1 MPAMIHAAI
10 VGCGVIAPTHAMA
23 LELDG
28 RARVRWACDVDAA
41 QAGRITATYFTTSFS
56 EVLADP
62 LVNVV
67 HLCTPHQT
75 HADLA
80 CAALAAGKHVVCEK
94 ALATTPADVTRM
106 VNAAAAAPHLV
117 ASGIFQHRFSP
128 LARRLRELVR
138 SGDFGRVA
146 RITVRFRCTRTA
158 GYYASG
164 PWRGR
169 WAGEGGGLMI
179 NQAIHT
185 LDSALGFLGAP
196 QTVAA
201 SVSRSRLT
209 TIEVEDSAR
218 LSVTN
223 GDGAVLTMEAD
234 NDQVTGWENRIEVV
248 ASGGRFVLTTD
259 EHLAELDHPSTALAT
274 ELWALERLDLDAVK
288 LPGKAC
294 YGDHHALQIQDCL
307 SAISSGRAPYIDF
320 TSAAVPNRVVLAAY
334 HSSARGGVAVALD
347 HLDAVAFTRPS
358 LSSLSSSAL
367 PTAASVG

>member
-1 MPAMIHAAI
+1 MIHAAI
-10 VGCGVIAPTHAMA
+10 VGCGVIAPTHAKA

-28 RARVRWACDVDAA
+28 RARIRWACDTDASRA
-41 QAGRITATYFTTSFS
+41 DRVTATHFTTHFS

-67 HLCTPHQT
+67 HICTPHQT
-75 HADLA
+75 HADLV

-106 VNAAAAAPHLV
+106 VAAAAAAPQLV

-138 SGDFGRVA
+138 SGDFGRIE
-146 RITVRFRCTRTA
+146 RIAVRFACTRTA

-164 PWRGR
+164 PWRGK
-169 WAGEGGGLMI
+169 WAGEGGGLLI

-201 SVSRSRLT
+201 TVSRSRLT
-209 TIEVEDSAR
+209 SIEVEDSAR
-218 LSVTN
+218 LRVTSAS
-223 GDGAVLTMEAD
+223 GVDGGAVLTMEAD

-248 ASGGRFVLTTD
+248 GSIGRFVLRTD
-259 EHLAELDHPSTALAT
+259 EHLSELDHPSTALAT
-274 ELWALERLDLDAVK
+274 ELWALEHLDMGGVK
-288 LPGKAC
+288 MPGKAC

-307 SAISSGRAPYIDF
+307 SAISAGRAPFIDF
-320 TSAAVPNRVVLAAY
+320 ASAATPNRVVLAAY
-334 HSSARGGVAVALD
+334 HSSARGGVPVALD
-347 HLDAVAFTRPS
+347 HLDDISFARP
-358 LSSLSSSAL
+358 LLH
-367 PTAASVG
+367 TAASVG